1 MIPSNSHRFI
11 LQPYKGMATR
21 FRCPA
26 CQQKK
31 FTRYIDTETGD
42 HLHPNVGRCNRED
55 NCGYHYPPRQYLQE
69 NNISFDTPTSFS
81 NRIKPEPVQPITAS
95 FIPADSFK
103 ASLKGHSAN
112 TFVQFLTGRFG
123 ADTTDRVISQYSIG
137 TSTQWKKAGATIFWQ
152 IDSEGKIRTGK
163 IMLYNPA
170 TGKRVKEPFDHITW
184 VHCKLNIPNENIR
197 KCFFGEHLLADK
209 SKPVAVVE
217 SEKSAIIASLYFP
230 KFIWLAA
237 GGKDG
242 LKAEKFSVLKG
253 RTVILFPDLSKP
265 KEGQPTAFEKWSSKA
280 KEFEAIATI
289 RVSDL
294 LERKASDEER
304 IEGLDLADYLLTFNP
319 QEFASPGK
327 RNATPAPKQE
337 AAPEPLPP
345 KPVMPLPTAEDI
357 TFSKMVAK
365 QPKLE
370 QFAAMFDLVSLK
382 TGKPFQIVPI
392 EAEQEQ
398 SEPPVEPDQAST
410 EEEPTEEVISKLD
423 EIAVR
428 FLKPQQGYTAEE
440 VQQLMQ
446 ATLKISSDRA
456 KAGFQKMIAFGAI
469 KPTWNFHYYRRDS
482 TPF

>member
-1 MIPSNSHRFI
+1 
-11 LQPYKGMATR
+11 
-21 FRCPA
+21 
-26 CQQKK
+26 
-31 FTRYIDTETGD
+31 
-42 HLHPNVGRCNRED
+42 
-55 NCGYHYPPRQYLQE
+55 
-69 NNISFDTPTSFS
+69 
-81 NRIKPEPVQPITAS
+81 
-95 FIPADSFK
+95 
-103 ASLKGHSAN
+103 
-112 TFVQFLTGRFG
+112 
-123 ADTTDRVISQYSIG
+123 
-137 TSTQWKKAGATIFWQ
+137 
-152 IDSEGKIRTGK
+152 
-163 IMLYNPA
+163 MLYNPA
-170 TGKRVKEPFDHITW
+170 TGKRVKDQEPTW
-184 VHCKLNIPNENIR
+184 VHSVLKLPDFSLQQ
-197 KCFFGEHLLADK
+197 CFFGEHLLADK
-209 SKPVAVVE
+209 SKPVALVE

-230 KFIWLAA
+230 KFIWMAA

-242 LKAEKFSVLKG
+242 LKAEKFSVLNG
-253 RTVILFPDLSKP
+253 RTVVLFPDLSKP
-265 KEGQPTAFEKWSSKA
+265 KEGKATAFEEWSRKA
-280 KEFEAIATI
+280 KEFEVIASI

-304 IEGLDLADYLLTFNP
+304 IEGLDLADYLLKFNP

-365 QPKLE
+365 QPMLE
-370 QFAAMFDLVSLK
+370 QFAAMLDLVSLK

-392 EAEQEQ
+392 AEEEQEQ
-398 SEPPVEPDQAST
+398 SEPPAEPVQASI
-410 EEEPTEEVISKLD
+410 EEEPTEEDIRRLD

-456 KAGFQKMIAFGAI
+456 KAGFKKMIAFGVI
-469 KPTWNFHYYRRDS
+469 ETRVNGIYFLKDS

>member
-1 MIPSNSHRFI
+1 MSSHRFI
-11 LQPYKGMATR
+11 LQPSKGKKIK

-31 FTRYIDTETGD
+31 FTRYIDTETGEF
-42 HLHPNVGRCNRED
+42 LHPNVGRCDRED
-55 NCGYHYPPRQYLQE
+55 NCGYHYPPRQYFQE
-69 NNISFDTPTSFS
+69 NNISFDTPASFS
-81 NRIKPEPVQPITAS
+81 NRIKPEPPKPKPAS
-95 FIPADSFK
+95 FIPADSLK

-112 TFVQFLTGRFG
+112 TFVHFLTGRFG
-123 ADTTDRVISQYSIG
+123 ADTTDRVISQYFIG
-137 TSTQWKKAGATIFWQ
+137 TSTQWNKAGATIFWQ

-230 KFIWLAA
+230 KFIWLAT
-237 GGKDG
+237 GGKGG
-242 LKAEKFSVLKG
+242 LDSKKFSALNG
-253 RTVILFPDLSKP
+253 RTVVLFPDLSKP
-265 KEGQPTAFEKWSSKA
+265 KEGKATAFEEWSSKA
-280 KEFEAIATI
+280 KEFEAIASI

-304 IEGLDLADYLLTFNP
+304 IEGLDLADYLLKFNP
-319 QEFASPGK
+319 QEFASTGTLK
-327 RNATPAPKQE
+327 AKPAPKQE

-365 QPKLE
+365 QPLLK
-370 QFAAMFDLVSLK
+370 QFAAALDLVSLK

-392 EAEQEQ
+392 AEEEQEQ
-398 SEPPVEPDQAST
+398 SEPPAEPVQAST
-410 EEEPTEEVISKLD
+410 EEDPTEKVISRLD
-423 EIAVR
+423 AIAVQI
-428 FLKPQQGYTAEE
+428 LKPQQGYTAEE
-440 VQQLMQ
+440 VQQSMQ

-456 KAGFQKMIAFGAI
+456 KAGFLKMFVFGAI
-469 KPTWNFHYYRRDS
+469 ETRVNGIYYLRDS